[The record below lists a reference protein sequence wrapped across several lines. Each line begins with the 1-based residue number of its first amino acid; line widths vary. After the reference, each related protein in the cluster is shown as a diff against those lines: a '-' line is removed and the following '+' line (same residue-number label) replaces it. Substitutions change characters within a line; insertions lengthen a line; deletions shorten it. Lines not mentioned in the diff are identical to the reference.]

1 MDGSP
6 SGTENGDKVGF
17 NALRRYRNGKALD
30 IGLLVVGM
38 AVVAAL
44 LAWGFGL
51 IG

>member
-1 MDGSP
+1 MVVSP
-6 SGTENGDKVGF
+6 SGRKNGDKVGF

-38 AVVAAL
+38 GVLALL